1 MKKDLHV
8 EVSTKSGRTYIYDNV
23 VKINYNF
30 NRGTMINIALHS
42 ENGDR
47 MFKTFLKKDIEAIG
61 VVVPTEDDGN
71 DQMTIYEENG
81 EDSYLSDYT
90 TENSDYREE

>member
-1 MKKDLHV
+1 MKKDLRV

-23 VKINYNF
+23 AKINYNF
-30 NRGTMINIALHS
+30 NRGTMINIAIRS

-47 MFKTFLKKDIEAIG
+47 VFKTFSKKDVEAIG

-71 DQMTIYEENG
+71 DQVVYEENG
-81 EDSYLSDYT
+81 EDNHLSDYIT
-90 TENSDYREE
+90 DNSDYREE